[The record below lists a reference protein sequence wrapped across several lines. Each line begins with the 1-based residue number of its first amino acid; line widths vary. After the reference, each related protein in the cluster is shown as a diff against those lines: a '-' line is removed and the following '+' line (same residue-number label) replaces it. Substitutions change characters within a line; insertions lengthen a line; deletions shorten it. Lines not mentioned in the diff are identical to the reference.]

1 MNTKKKIL
9 ITGGCGFIGA
19 SLTSELVKK
28 NFVIH
33 IIDKNIKNK
42 IKDKNI
48 FYFKGNIKNPKSF
61 ENLRFKYEAVFHLA
75 AQASARICEE
85 NFKEAIETNFLGTLN
100 LCNWAKI
107 YKPKRVIFSSSMAVY
122 KSSKSSLRENE
133 VLKPDSIYGKTKVES
148 EKMIKGL
155 TKYNII
161 PIITRLFNV
170 YGPGQSYDNLKQGM
184 VSIYSYYAIFD
195 QKIKVTGSL
204 ERFRD
209 LIYISDVTNI
219 YLRFI
224 RYNKS
229 ITVNVGSGKKITV
242 NELLTLICKL
252 TNLDFKKSIKILPSH
267 SGDVFGT
274 YAHIGKMV
282 KIYKPK
288 ISLEDGLLN
297 IIKDVKK
304 YKKVRSKSKKHK

>member
-1 MNTKKKIL
+1 MNKKKNIL
-9 ITGGCGFIGA
+9 ITGGCGFIGTNLA
-19 SLTSELVKK
+19 LDLVKK
-28 NFVIH
+28 NFTIH
-33 IIDKNIKNK
+33 ILDKNIKNK

-48 FYFKGNIKNPKSF
+48 IYFKGDIKNPKSF
-61 ENLRFKYEAVFHLA
+61 EIFKFKYEAVFHLA

-100 LCNWAKI
+100 FCNWAKA

-122 KSSKSSLRENE
+122 KSSKSALRENE
-133 VLKPDSIYGKTKVES
+133 ILKPDSIYGKTKVES
-148 EKMIKGL
+148 ERMIKSL
-155 TKYNII
+155 SKYGII

-184 VSIYSYYAIFD
+184 VSIYTYYAIFD
-195 QKIKVTGSL
+195 KKIKVTGSL

-209 LIYISDVTNI
+209 LIYISDVTNAYI
-219 YLRFI
+219 RFI
-224 RYNKS
+224 KYNKS
-229 ITVNVGSGKKITV
+229 ITVNVGTGKKITV
-242 NELLTLICKL
+242 NELLKLICKL
-252 TNLDFKKSIKILPSH
+252 TNLDFKKAIQILPSH

-274 YAHIGKMV
+274 YAHTEKMI

-288 ISLEDGLLN
+288 VSLKYGLLN

-304 YKKVRSKSKKHK
+304 FKKSKI